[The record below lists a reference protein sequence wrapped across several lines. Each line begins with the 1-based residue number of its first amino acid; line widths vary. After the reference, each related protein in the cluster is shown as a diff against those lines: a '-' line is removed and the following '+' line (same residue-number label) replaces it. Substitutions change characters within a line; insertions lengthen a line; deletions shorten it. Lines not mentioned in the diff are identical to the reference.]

1 MSLVRTFFCPTD
13 PIDLANGYHHTEVN
27 NKLDRR
33 KSTVP
38 TPRALV
44 AARLTIG
51 VSSVPRVTN
60 ILIISARTFSPALG
74 YGAANKAQADVL
86 DVNQSPPLS
95 VCSSGRNFCS
105 RCSAERSSEILAIDS
120 AAYRMAS
127 VRLHRQI
134 IVSLTLSLTKVSST
148 AARFSKGPRMVQAH

>member
-105 RCSAERSSEILAIDS
+105 R
-120 AAYRMAS
+120 
-127 VRLHRQI
+127 
-134 IVSLTLSLTKVSST
+134 
-148 AARFSKGPRMVQAH
+148 